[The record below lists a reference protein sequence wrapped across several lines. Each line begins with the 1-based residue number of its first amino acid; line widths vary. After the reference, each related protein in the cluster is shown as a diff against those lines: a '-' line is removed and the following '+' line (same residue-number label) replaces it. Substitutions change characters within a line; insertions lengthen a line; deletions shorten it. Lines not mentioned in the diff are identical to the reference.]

1 MPRLMSRVFVSIV
14 AILTASFVAAG
25 AAAQG
30 DATPIASQSEP
41 GALVNGVSVCP
52 PNLEGA
58 SIDPADCTEPA
69 ANVGFFVANPNTDN
83 VAFGDTG
90 GDGLV
95 SFPLDQFAIGGENGA
110 EVEIGA
116 IAGSNPYGTISGYAV
131 GCTRNGEPM
140 DLQYVSGDVQP
151 GGATLGVRFVAFP
164 GDQVACEWFLS
175 HAADDGPDES
185 GDQSSGGPVTA
196 LPSTGTG
203 DGNETS
209 GIGVDAA
216 ALGGVALLSVAGVAV
231 ALVASRRERT
241 VER

>member
-1 MPRLMSRVFVSIV
+1 MSRVFISVV
-14 AILTASFVAAG
+14 AILTVSFVAAG

-30 DATPIASQSEP
+30 DAAPIAAQSEP

-58 SIDPADCTEPA
+58 SINAADCAEPA
-69 ANVGFFVANPNTDN
+69 ADVGFFVANPNTDN

-110 EVEIGA
+110 EVEIGV
-116 IAGSNPYGTISGYAV
+116 ISGSNPYGAISGYTV
-131 GCTRNGEPM
+131 GCTRNGEAM

-151 GGATLGVRFVAFP
+151 GGATLGVRFTAFP

-175 HAADDGPDES
+175 HVADDDGSDDS
-185 GDQSSGGPVTA
+185 GDQSTGGPVTA

-203 DGNETS
+203 TDNETS
-209 GIGVDAA
+209 GIGVDTAA
-216 ALGGVALLSVAGVAV
+216 MGGVALLSLAGVAV
-231 ALVASRRERT
+231 ALAASRQERT
-241 VER
+241 IER

>member
-95 SFPLDQFAIGGENGA
+95 SFPLDQFAISPDGALVDVGE
-110 EVEIGA
+110 IL
-116 IAGSNPYGTISGYAV
+116 GSNPYGEVSGYLV
-131 GCTRNGEPM
+131 SCTLNGESL
-140 DLQYVSGDVQP
+140 DVDYEVNDVQP
-151 GGATLGVRFVAFP
+151 GGRTVGIQFTVNE
-164 GDQVACEWFLS
+164 GDQVACEWYDS
-175 HAADDGPDES
+175 HTSAG
-185 GDQSSGGPVTA
+185 GDNGGDTGEDGGPVTE

-203 DGNETS
+203 PVSDGA
-209 GIGVDAA
+209 GIEALIGA
-216 ALGGVALLSVAGVAV
+216 ALVTLAGAV
-231 ALVASRRERT
+231 ALRLSLHRRLAA
-241 VER
+241 